1 MGLVFWLTIIWD
13 ACQLWYKGR
22 ALYFHVML
30 HDETKWL
37 FFPGGSRG
45 NVVKYEGS
53 EERQL
58 GKWVKCL
65 QWNLFLC
72 SDTFSK
78 CYWSSFIH
86 FFISGTTESGS
97 QPLHKEFPQLL
108 SDCSHCV
115 RMYMACAISSLFV
128 SHNSDTSV
136 TPTPKSNQY
145 AAFELISQMLVQS
158 LLIQVRKR
166 LRAKKGIA
174 GKQYVTPHRRK
185 NHFRIKRKIRNPT
198 GPFSLFLFPFSS
210 FPFLLLS
217 SFFLPP
223 WI

>member
-185 NHFRIKRKIRNPT
+185 NNFRIKRKIRNPT
-198 GPFSLFLFPFSS
+198 CPFSLFLS
-210 FPFLLLS
+210 PFLLLS